1 MHPIIKSTFLSYLD
15 LSNIPD
21 SHLLDDSQAARIL
34 DIKKS
39 TLSVWRCTGRIDLP
53 YIKIGRNVRY
63 RAGDLKAFIASRMRM
78 HTGDGGA
85 S

>member
-63 RAGDLKAFIASRMRM
+63 RAGDLKAFITSRMRI

>member
-1 MHPIIKSTFLSYLD
+1 MNPIIKSTFLSDFNLYD
-15 LSNIPD
+15 IPD
-21 SHLLDDSQAARIL
+21 SHLLDDAQTARIL
-34 DIKKS
+34 DIKKP

>member
-1 MHPIIKSTFLSYLD
+1 MIKIIKSDFLLSFD
-15 LSNIPD
+15 LYDIPD
-21 SHLLDDSQAARIL
+21 SHLLDDAQTARIL
-34 DIKKS
+34 DIKKP

-63 RAGDLKAFIASRMRM
+63 RAGDLKTFIASRVRN